1 MWAVSF
7 IVTNIPADD
16 GPNIVGIEAWFR
28 CRTDIEDR
36 IREAKLGA
44 GLRHLPSADRG
55 VNTVWMWGALL
66 AGVLSIMIQ
75 SLTGLDTERGRA
87 RAARFRH
94 ELLRVPARVIR
105 HARALTLRLPPGPQL
120 LPEVL
125 TRLRELP
132 AATT

>member
-1 MWAVSF
+1 
-7 IVTNIPADD
+7 
-16 GPNIVGIEAWFR
+16 
-28 CRTDIEDR
+28 
-36 IREAKLGA
+36 
-44 GLRHLPSADRG
+44 
-55 VNTVWMWGALL
+55 MWGALL

-75 SLTGLDTERGRA
+75 SLTGPNTERSRA

-105 HARALTLRLPPGPQL
+105 HARALTLRLPPGAQL

-132 AATT
+132 AAT